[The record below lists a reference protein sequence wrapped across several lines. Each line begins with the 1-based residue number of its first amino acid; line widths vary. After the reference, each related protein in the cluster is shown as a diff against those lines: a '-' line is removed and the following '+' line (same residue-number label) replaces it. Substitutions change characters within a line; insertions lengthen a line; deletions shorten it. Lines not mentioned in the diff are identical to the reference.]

1 MSISTVSQSQLGQDT
16 AKNSQVVTTVIKNFN
31 SGTLGSGPSITSVV
45 VTDSS
50 YNNLDDTAVTTS
62 NGYIKI
68 IGTGFTS
75 TANVYIGSSAVPAA
89 NVTFVSSTEIR
100 ARVPVLSVGNYS
112 LSLFNSNSSGTISS
126 STFIVSSAPVWVTS
140 SSLSNQLSG
149 AAFEINFSATTDSSV
164 TYSNTT
170 ALPAGTTLAA
180 NGYFSG
186 TVTIGTETNYSFD
199 VKATDT
205 ENQDAS
211 RTFSLTVTVLVP
223 KIMFS
228 AGISGTNGLNNFGT
242 KTSSLS
248 QVGSNTDWAS
258 VIGGSGAVFA
268 LKNNNTLW
276 GWGQN
281 NEGRLGQNNTSYR
294 SSPTQIAGTNWA
306 TVGGNLGTTLA
317 IKTDNTLWSWGEN
330 SSGQLGLNNT
340 PNRSSPVQVGADT
353 NWAAVFDGQG
363 FSNSIQMSMAT
374 KTDGTL
380 WTWGA
385 NGNGQLGLNDRVN
398 RSSPVQVGTATN
410 WPTTQS
416 KLTGT
421 STGVWAIKSNG
432 TLWHWGNGN
441 NIVPLGTP
449 NVYYRS
455 SPTQI
460 GDGTTWL
467 QISGG
472 WYSLAAIKNDGTLWT
487 WGASFSGIHGTNND
501 INKSSPVQVG
511 TLTNWSTV
519 RLGMQNAVAVRTDGI
534 LLTWGNNYHGQLGH
548 GDKIYRSSP
557 TQIGSASSWKTEYG
571 SVSAGAATFAL
582 SAP

>member
-1 MSISTVSQSQLGQDT
+1 MAITTASQSQLGQDT

-126 STFIVSSAPVWVTS
+126 STFIVSTGPAWVTGAT
-140 SSLSNQLSG
+140 LANQFSG
-149 AAFEINFSATTDSSV
+149 AAFNVSLSATSDSSV

-186 TVTIGTETNYSFD
+186 TVTIGTDTNYSFD

-211 RTFSLTVTVLVP
+211 RTFSLTVAVLVP
-223 KIMFS
+223 KRLWSVGFRVQS
-228 AGISGTNGLNNFGT
+228 GLNINFS
-242 KTSSLS
+242 TSSLS
-248 QVGSNTDWAS
+248 QVGSDTDWES
-258 VIGGSGAVFA
+258 VIGGTGAVFA

-306 TVGGNLGTTLA
+306 TVAGSLGTTLA
-317 IKTDNTLWSWGEN
+317 TKTDNTLWSWGEN
-330 SSGQLGLNNT
+330 SSGQLGLNDT
-340 PNRSSPVQVGADT
+340 PNRSSPVQVGTDT

-363 FSNSIQMSMAT
+363 GSNSLQSSMAT
-374 KTDGTL
+374 KTNGTL

-385 NGNGQLGLNDRVN
+385 NGNGQLGLNDTTN
-398 RSSPVQVGTATN
+398 RSSPVQVGTDTN

-416 KLTGT
+416 KLAGT
-421 STGVWAIKSNG
+421 SVCKWAIKSNG
-432 TLWHWGNGN
+432 TLWTWGSGSQ
-441 NIVPLGTP
+441 IFTDGATTF
-449 NVYYRS
+449 RS
-455 SPTQI
+455 SPTQV
-460 GDGTTWL
+460 GNGTTWL
-467 QISGG
+467 HISGG
-472 WYSLAAIKNDGTLWT
+472 WYSVAAIKTDGTLWT
-487 WGASFSGIHGTNND
+487 WGRNDSGQLGQNNK
-501 INKSSPVQVG
+501 IYRSSPVQVG
-511 TLTNWSTV
+511 TLTNWSTA
-519 RLGMQNAVAVRTDGI
+519 RLGFTTGVAVRTDGV
-534 LLTWGNNYHGQLGH
+534 LLAWGSNYFGQLGQ
-548 GDKIYRSSP
+548 GDRITYRSSP
-557 TQIGSASSWKTEYG
+557 TQIGSATSWKTNYG
-571 SVSAGAATFAL
+571 SVSIGNATLAL
-582 SAP
+582 ATP